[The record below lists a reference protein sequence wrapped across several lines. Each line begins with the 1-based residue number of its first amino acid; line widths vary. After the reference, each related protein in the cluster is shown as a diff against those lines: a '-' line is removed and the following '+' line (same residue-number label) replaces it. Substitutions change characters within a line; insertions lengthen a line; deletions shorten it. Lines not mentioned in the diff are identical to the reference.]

1 MSIVKPT
8 MIRMRRSL
16 FTDKLYVS
24 NQMKKN
30 IYRRFS
36 DWIQRGINIVK
47 QIRQDSIYRKRF
59 IAAIESQCYDPRSAF
74 VKMGLKP
81 SEDGESLI
89 QVVSVPEEV
98 QLNGQDFVIQ
108 DKLNESTFFTTKIL
122 RESTDLN
129 DYITVPEYFHVEDPS
144 NDNAVSL
151 TYLAV
156 WHFNPMVSDELKKKT
171 YAVLS
176 TVGAVLAGGLGYFA
190 FILI

>member
-1 MSIVKPT
+1 
-8 MIRMRRSL
+8 
-16 FTDKLYVS
+16 
-24 NQMKKN
+24 MKKN

-89 QVVSVPEEV
+89 QIVSVPEEV

-108 DKLNESTFFTTKIL
+108 DKLNETTFFTTKIL

-156 WHFNPMVSDELKKKT
+156 WHFNPMVSDNLKKKT

-176 TVGAVLAGGLGYFA
+176 TVGAALIGGIGYLA